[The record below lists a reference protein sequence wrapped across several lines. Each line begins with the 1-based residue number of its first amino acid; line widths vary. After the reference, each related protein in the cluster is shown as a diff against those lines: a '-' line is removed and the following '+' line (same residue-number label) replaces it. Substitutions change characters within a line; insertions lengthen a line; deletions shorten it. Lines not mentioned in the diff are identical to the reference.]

1 MLLKT
6 YRITISL
13 KDPFTYAVFIGTIT
27 TMMSAEFSPGY
38 EHIMAMYENTQN
50 SDSGINDFQ
59 VNKSILSAESY
70 KNADNLIYVDNSTK
84 TIRFTNCGI
93 NVSQL
98 SFLSNINDGTQ
109 PQQPVWNICHVDD
122 DVYNIYN
129 SHNDTVQQQVTVKIT
144 FMTDQFCFNT
154 GTRIRCLSKTGIE
167 EEVPIEKLSKGDLVK
182 TFLHGYRPIVRIGK
196 GVMFNN
202 PRDVWNC
209 MYEYPHSD
217 YLTLTGGHAILCDTI
232 TNEERG
238 RLTQLY
244 RGGKI
249 AMLDGKY
256 VVFANASSLFRPV
269 QNDSIY
275 VYYHLAL
282 DGDGEIHRRFGIW
295 ANGVMAETST
305 IEHFTNQ
312 NYVTV

>member
-13 KDPFTYAVFIGTIT
+13 KEPFIYAAFIGTVT
-27 TMMSAEFSPGY
+27 TMTSIEIPHGY
-38 EHIMAMYENTQN
+38 EHVMAIYENKSQYE
-50 SDSGINDFQ
+50 SGEEEYEN
-59 VNKSILSAESY
+59 VNIVSTEPY
-70 KNADNLIYVDNSTK
+70 KNADNLLYVDTLSDN
-84 TIRFTNCGI
+84 IHFTQLGVNI
-93 NVSQL
+93 NEL
-98 SFLSNINDGTQ
+98 GFLSPII
-109 PQQPVWNICHVDD
+109 PVPSMWNICHVNGS
-122 DVYNIYN
+122 VYNVYYKGSTN
-129 SHNDTVQQQVTVKIT
+129 EDVLHCQVDIKIT
-144 FMTDQFCFNT
+144 YLTDQFCFNT
-154 GTRIRCLSKTGIE
+154 GTKIRCLTSAGIE
-167 EEVPIEKLSKGDLVK
+167 EDVPIEQLSRGDLVK

-209 MYEYPHSD
+209 MYEYPHSN

-232 TNEERG
+232 TSEERA

-312 NYVTV
+312 NYVSI

>member
-1 MLLKT
+1 MPLKT

-13 KDPFTYAVFIGTIT
+13 KEPFTYGIFVGTMT
-27 TMMSAEFSPGY
+27 TMSPVDDTPGY
-38 EHIMAMYENTQN
+38 EHVMALYETESAEESKEN
-50 SDSGINDFQ
+50 
-59 VNKSILSAESY
+59 ILSSD
-70 KNADNLIYVDNSTK
+70 KWRNPDNLISLYETGQTPQN
-84 TIRFTNCGI
+84 FTERGI
-93 NVSQL
+93 NIN
-98 SFLSNINDGTQ
+98 SFNHSRGL
-109 PQQPVWNICHVDD
+109 WNISNEGESYSLYKYSEEGHIKQSV
-122 DVYNIYN
+122 II
-129 SHNDTVQQQVTVKIT
+129 KIT

-154 GTRIRCLSKTGIE
+154 GTKIMCLTRQGVE
-167 EEVPIEKLSKGDLVK
+167 EEIPIETLRKGDLVK
-182 TFLHGYRPIVRIGK
+182 THLHGYRPIVRIGK

-209 MYEYPHSD
+209 MYEYPHSN

-232 TNEERG
+232 TVEERF

-244 RGGKI
+244 RGGKL

-256 VVFANASSLFRPV
+256 VVFANTSSLFRPV

-282 DGDGEIHRRFGIW
+282 EGDEEIHRRFGIW

-305 IEHFTNQ
+305 VEHFTNQ
-312 NYVTV
+312 NYMAV

>member
-1 MLLKT
+1 MPLKT

-13 KDPFTYAVFIGTIT
+13 KEPFKYGIFVGTMT
-27 TMMSAEFSPGY
+27 TMSPVENMPGY
-38 EHIMAMYENTQN
+38 EHVMALYDTQTAASQEN
-50 SDSGINDFQ
+50 
-59 VNKSILSAESY
+59 ILSVSTWR
-70 KNADNLIYVDNSTK
+70 NPDNLLLLDTTIAHPQFTK
-84 TIRFTNCGI
+84 CGI
-93 NVSQL
+93 N
-98 SFLSNINDGTQ
+98 ITQ
-109 PQQPVWNICHVDD
+109 FNQISGVWNISNEGESYTLYKYGDRDH
-122 DVYNIYN
+122 IK
-129 SHNDTVQQQVTVKIT
+129 QQLTIKIT

-154 GTRIRCLSKTGIE
+154 GTKILCLNRQGVE
-167 EEVPIEKLSKGDLVK
+167 EEIPIETLRKGDLVK
-182 TFLHGYRPIVRIGK
+182 THLHGYRPVVRIGK

-209 MYEYPHSD
+209 MYEYPHSN

-232 TNEERG
+232 TVEERV

-244 RGGKI
+244 RGGKL

-256 VVFANASSLFRPV
+256 VVFANTSSLFRPV

-282 DGDGEIHRRFGIW
+282 EGDEEIHRRFGIW

-305 IEHFTNQ
+305 VEHFTNQ
-312 NYVTV
+312 NYVAV